1 MSRGD
6 RRRVF
11 DWPRPDSTAGTTA
24 PASRCSVLRDLHVP
38 IWLYILGFATA
49 LGASLALT
57 YAVRE
62 RARRARLF
70 DGTDSRK
77 IHQGEIPR
85 LGGVAVF
92 AAAMVALGGV
102 LAIDSRVGSL
112 SGGRGLVAILLGAVG
127 IHFVG
132 LYDDLRSMRARNKL
146 ALQVAIAF
154 AVYFAGARVTTLSL
168 PFFGIV
174 PLAPGIGL
182 LFTVV
187 WLVGIT
193 NAFNLIDGLDGLASG
208 AAMFALT
215 TMFVAATLNGQGSA
229 ALVIVT
235 LAGATLGFLA
245 YNFHPAS
252 IFLGDSGSMFL
263 GFMLAGVGLLSSQK
277 SPTVVAVAIPVVSLG
292 LPVMDTAL
300 AIFRRFLRRQPIFS
314 ADRGHIHHR
323 LLVLGHTP
331 RQATLLL
338 YGACAVLGL
347 SAMLLVNDSGYVALV
362 LVVMGL
368 GAAFAIQ
375 RLRYQEF
382 QELARVLR
390 KGVQQRAVIER
401 GVKIREASLQ
411 LAGLSSLDEMFT
423 VLGRTFASDECQR
436 AEIRLRPSFLY
447 DGQVESLDRRLDD
460 DVPVWTWTRS
470 ELAEPSLWEIKLPL
484 LDKLDQRVGSLVLW
498 QDGLSSDT
506 SLSHMHT
513 IARELRS
520 AIQGKIIACWHEGE
534 PYVERTAHASSS
546 TFERVIPLPTV
557 KETHRRHEDLTG
569 DHEVTP
575 GERPASGMRSGLR

>member
-1 MSRGD
+1 M
-6 RRRVF
+6 
-11 DWPRPDSTAGTTA
+11 
-24 PASRCSVLRDLHVP
+24 RDLHAP
-38 IWLYILGFATA
+38 IWLYIFGFATA

-70 DGTDSRK
+70 DGIDSRK
-77 IHQGEIPR
+77 IHTGDIPR

-92 AAAMVALGGV
+92 AAAMLTLGAV
-102 LAIDSRVGSL
+102 LAIDSSFGSL
-112 SGGRGLVAILLGAVG
+112 SQGRGLAAILLGAVG

-132 LYDDLRSMRARNKL
+132 LYDDLRSMRARTKL
-146 ALQVAIAF
+146 ALQVGIALV
-154 AVYFAGARVTTLSL
+154 VYVAGVRVTTLSL

-174 PLAPGIGL
+174 PLAPGVGL

-208 AAMFALT
+208 AAMFALS
-215 TMFVAATLNGQGSA
+215 TMFVAATLNHQPSA

-323 LLVLGHTP
+323 LLVLGKTP

-347 SAMLLVNDSGYVALV
+347 AAMLLVNDSGYVALV

-368 GAAFAIQ
+368 GAAVAIQ
-375 RLRYQEF
+375 RLRYHEF
-382 QELARVLR
+382 QELARVIR

-401 GVKIREASLQ
+401 GVKIREASLR
-411 LAGLSSLDEMFT
+411 LAGLTSLDEMFAI
-423 VLGRTFASDECQR
+423 LEQTFSADECQR

-447 DGQVESLDRRLDD
+447 EGQVESLDRRLDD
-460 DVPVWTWTRS
+460 DVAVWTWTRS

-484 LDKLDQRVGSLVLW
+484 LDKLGQRVGSLVLW
-498 QDGLSSDT
+498 QDGLSNET
-506 SLSHMHT
+506 ALSHMHT
-513 IARELRS
+513 IARELRG
-520 AIQGKIIACWHEGE
+520 AIQRKIIACWHEGE
-534 PYVERTAHASSS
+534 PYVERVVQHPSS

-557 KETHRRHEDLTG
+557 KETHRRHDEAAG

-575 GERPASGMRSGLR
+575 SDRTASGLRSNLR